1 MYPRTRDNIV
11 EGETF
16 HVSVL
21 VDLSYRPHSMTM
33 LSGGHNDDIFIYIM
47 GLLLK

>member
-16 HVSVL
+16 HVSAL

-33 LSGGHNDDIFIYIM
+33 LSGGHKDDIFIYIM
-47 GLLLK
+47 